1 MSTNCAE
8 NKAIMGQLGKTSN
21 CNISFD

>member
-8 NKAIMGQLGKTSN
+8 NKANMGQLGKRS
-21 CNISFD
+21 IGSQF